1 MSKAISDMTEV
12 ERKAYWASVRSGEVK
27 VGCRNP
33 VMHENDFGAPCDK
46 CTAEIIDMMAVHP
59 DEGPWTVEVWAET
72 PEKTPKVVIASDD
85 FRHDV
90 ALIVTGDFW
99 DIDQKKAYAQLLAD
113 KLNRR
118 DVTLS

>member
-1 MSKAISDMTEV
+1 MSETE
-12 ERKAYWASVRSGEVK
+12 RQAYWNSVKSGEVK
-27 VGCRNP
+27 VGCRHPIEHDN
-33 VMHENDFGAPCDK
+33 EYGAPCDQ
-46 CTAEIIDMMAVHP
+46 CTAEIIAMMAVQA
-59 DEGPWTVEVWAET
+59 DEGPWTVEVWAQ
-72 PEKTPKVVIASDD
+72 EKKAPQVVLQSDD

-99 DIDQKKAYAQLLAD
+99 DIEQKKAYAQLLAD